1 MNGFTSDVAAIP
13 ARGATGRRVCA
24 LDEPEHAA
32 ASSATA
38 ADPAATRL
46 AMAGREWGIA

>member
-1 MNGFTSDVAAIP
+1 MNGFTSDVAAI
-13 ARGATGRRVCA
+13 ARTAGRRFVCV
-24 LDEPEHAA
+24 LEEPEHAA

-38 ADPAATRL
+38 TEPAATRL